1 MSRKSLYIIFK
12 ESPGRKLDDKV
23 TFMEHKLREM
33 MKCPQNEYKTLS
45 HDLCYFKSDLKKR
58 WSACNY
64 IEEKFMKKK
73 TKSGLNFNTS

>member
-12 ESPGRKLDDKV
+12 ESPGSKLDDKV
-23 TFMEHKLREM
+23 TLMEHKLREM

-64 IEEKFMKKK
+64 IEERLMKKK
-73 TKSGLNFNTS
+73 NEKWFKF